1 MSTNMYNERIYFAAA
16 NSFYGFK
23 SNFDKVFSPL
33 RLDKLYVL
41 KGGPGTGKSTLM
53 RSIADFFDG
62 SAKIIKFFCSSDTRS
77 LDGVLIEK
85 NGVTVGVADGTS
97 PHVIEPR
104 FPGAV
109 EEIVNLGEGFNYRSM
124 MNSRD
129 EILDL
134 SQKKGRVYEK
144 AYESLKN
151 AGAIRG
157 VIDSILSN
165 NDIYKTAEGVALAL
179 IQGENNGQNVVANS
193 SFYISAFSKD
203 GYTTMPLLKAG
214 KEMISIVGDGVSEY
228 VVMRELHEKLR
239 EMGASKC
246 VFTSPLSDDMIDAVE
261 TESRVYTVSKENDSG
276 YDARS
281 LLGCVKGYSGL
292 KESYDIMLNDATEA
306 FKIASKYHFAL
317 EEIYSRNMTFK
328 SNEDKISDIKNEI
341 TELFEK

>member
-1 MSTNMYNERIYFAAA
+1 MENNSYSREVYFSAA
-16 NSFYGFK
+16 NSFCGFK

-62 SAKIIKFFCSSDTRS
+62 NAKITKILCSSDTRS
-77 LDGVLIEK
+77 FDGVLIEK

-109 EEIVNLGEGFNYRSM
+109 EEIVNLGEGFNYRSL

-157 VIDSILSN
+157 LIDSILSN

-239 EMGASKC
+239 EMGALKC
-246 VFTSPLSDDMIDAVE
+246 VVTSPLSDDMIDAVE
-261 TESRVYTVSKENDSG
+261 TESRVYTVSKENGSRC
-276 YDARS
+276 DAR
-281 LLGCVKGYSGL
+281 LLLDCIKGYSGL
-292 KESYDIMLNDATEA
+292 KEAYDIILNDAVEA
-306 FKIASKYHFAL
+306 FKVASKYHFAL
-317 EEIYSRNMTFK
+317 EEIYARNMTFK
-328 SNEDKISDIKNEI
+328 SNEDKISHIKNEI